1 MCIVKDIYL
10 TLQEHM
16 PIFSCKMVCFGKSSL
31 ILTYDLSMATTV
43 VNRKWSFPGDSEDNF
58 ASSPSDRLTPPSSPR
73 LIKEKS
79 DLGSNYD
86 PVDLQLDYWAVVS
99 AAAEFGN
106 VSSSGKPEQTSAKH
120 YGTVRVKL
128 GYN

>member
-1 MCIVKDIYL
+1 MTENRCIKNRL
-10 TLQEHM
+10 
-16 PIFSCKMVCFGKSSL
+16 FS
-31 ILTYDLSMATTV
+31 
-43 VNRKWSFPGDSEDNF
+43 GDSEDNF

-73 LIKEKS
+73 LIKEKA

-106 VSSSGKPEQTSAKH
+106 VSSSGKFEQTSCQVDLN
-120 YGTVRVKL
+120 YGNNKSNSINSTQP
-128 GYN
+128 

>member
-1 MCIVKDIYL
+1 MTYL
-10 TLQEHM
+10 SQL
-16 PIFSCKMVCFGKSSL
+16 
-31 ILTYDLSMATTV
+31 

-120 YGTVRVKL
+120 YRTVRVKL